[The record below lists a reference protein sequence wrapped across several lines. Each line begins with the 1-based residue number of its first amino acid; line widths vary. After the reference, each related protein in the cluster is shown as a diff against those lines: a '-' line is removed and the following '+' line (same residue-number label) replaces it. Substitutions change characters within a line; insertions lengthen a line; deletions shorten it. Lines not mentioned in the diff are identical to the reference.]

1 MIKNNKIAKV
11 SAIAALAA
19 AATFSLAACSST
31 ADEDA
36 SGADESSETS
46 QVVAPTIVD
55 TATLDGQTLDIN
67 NGGFIDIN
75 TGDTDPADWSAVV
88 KDPAVVAFT
97 AGGMSGDAVMNPGL
111 QGTKAGSTQ
120 VELTNKTTG
129 EVVTFTVNVK

>member
-1 MIKNNKIAKV
+1 MMNTKIAKV

-19 AATFSLAACSST
+19 AATFSLAACST
-31 ADEDA
+31 AADEDA
-36 SGADESSETS
+36 AGTDEMSETT

-55 TATLDGQTLDIN
+55 TATLDGQTIDIK

-88 KDPAVVAFT
+88 KDPAVVTFT
-97 AGGMSGDAVMNPGL
+97 AGGTSGSAVMNPGL
-111 QGTKAGSTQ
+111 EGMQAGSTQ

-129 EVVTFTVNVK
+129 DVVTFTVNVQ

>member
-1 MIKNNKIAKV
+1 MIKNHKIAKV
-11 SAIAALAA
+11 GAIAALAA
-19 AATFSLAACSST
+19 AATFSLAACSSA
-31 ADEDA
+31 ADKDS

-55 TATLDGQTLDIN
+55 VATLNGQTVDIN
-67 NGGFIDIN
+67 NGAFVDIT
-75 TGDTDPADWSAVV
+75 TGDTDPADWTAVV

-97 AGGMSGDAVMNPGL
+97 AGGKSGDAVLNPGL
-111 QGTKAGSTQ
+111 QGTQAGSTQ

>member
-1 MIKNNKIAKV
+1 MIKNHKIAKV
-11 SAIAALAA
+11 GAIAALAA
-19 AATFSLAACSST
+19 AATFSLAACSSAT
-31 ADEDA
+31 DEDS

-55 TATLDGQTLDIN
+55 VATLNGQTVDIN
-67 NGGFIDIN
+67 NGAFVDIT
-75 TGDTDPADWSAVV
+75 TGDTDPADWTAVV

-97 AGGMSGDAVMNPGL
+97 AGGKSGDAVLNPGL
-111 QGTKAGSTQ
+111 QGTQAGSTQ